1 MEIGITMQPV
11 TIPVED
17 AVPLE
22 GLAEEEGAAGA
33 AAQKEKESR
42 NTKHHFHHVSASFT
56 IVKIG
61 TNLMCLSNMEISIT
75 RQPVTKRNKCTHF

>member
-1 MEIGITMQPV
+1 M
-11 TIPVED
+11 
-17 AVPLE
+17 E

-61 TNLMCLSNMEISIT
+61 TNLVCLPNMEISIT
-75 RQPVTKRNKCTHF
+75 MQHVTKKNKCTHF